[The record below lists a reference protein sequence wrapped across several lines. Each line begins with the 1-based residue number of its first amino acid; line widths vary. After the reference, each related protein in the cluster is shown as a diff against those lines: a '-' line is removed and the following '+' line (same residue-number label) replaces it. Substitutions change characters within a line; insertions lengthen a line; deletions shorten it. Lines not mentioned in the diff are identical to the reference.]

1 MNALQD
7 SPNLQP
13 ATHPLSQVVIRSG
26 VAILLLGA
34 AAVAGIVVVQHR
46 TLAHQADARKREA
59 EAGPL
64 VRTLLVGSPGTL
76 GEQAF
81 QGEALPYLS
90 TTLYARASGFL
101 KEIRVDKGSAVRK
114 GQVLAVIESQETD
127 QDLAALRADA
137 ENKRRNAERAAH
149 LLRDKLVSARDA
161 EQAAA
166 DAQVAESKLASL
178 GISKGY
184 QQIRAPFDGV
194 VTQRF
199 VDPGALVQNASN
211 SSNAQP
217 VVTVS
222 QVNRLRITLYLDQA
236 AAANTKP
243 GDSILV
249 TSTTTPIQKRPAQLS
264 RLAGALDPRT
274 RTLTAEADLD
284 NQDGAFLP
292 GGSVQVSLGKSGS
305 GGFTIPLECVTLRQ
319 GKPFALVVNASSRVQ
334 LRPLTL
340 GEDNGQR
347 VRLLQGLQAG
357 ERVIVS
363 PPAGLVEGSLVR
375 LADTGQGPA
384 GGKSPSPGLRP

>member
-1 MNALQD
+1 MNPIQD
-7 SPNLQP
+7 SPDLQP
-13 ATHPLSQVVIRSG
+13 GTHPLSRAVIRSG
-26 VAILLLGA
+26 VAILVVG
-34 AAVAGIVVVQHR
+34 AVALTGIVVMQHR
-46 TLAHQADARKREA
+46 ALARQAEARRKA
-59 EAGPL
+59 TAAGPL
-64 VRTLLVGSPGTL
+64 VKTLLIGSPGTL
-76 GEQAF
+76 GEQVF

-101 KEIRVDKGSAVRK
+101 KEIRVDKGSVVKK
-114 GQVLAVIESQETD
+114 GQILAVIESQETD

-137 ENKRRNAERAAH
+137 ENKRRNAERAAN
-149 LLRDKLVSARDA
+149 LLRDKLISARDA

-166 DAQVAESKLASL
+166 DAKVAESKLASL

-199 VDPGALVQNASN
+199 ADPGALVQNASG
-211 SSNAQP
+211 STSAQP

-222 QVNRLRITLYLDQA
+222 QVDRLRVTLYLDQA
-236 AAANTKP
+236 AAAKAKP
-243 GDSILV
+243 GDPVLV
-249 TSTTTPIQKRPAQLS
+249 TSTTTPIQKRPGRLS

-284 NQDGAFLP
+284 NRDGAFLP
-292 GGSVQVSLGKSGS
+292 GGSVRVTLGKPGS
-305 GGFTIPLECVTLRQ
+305 SGFTLPLECVTQRQ
-319 GKPFALVVNASSRVQ
+319 GKPFALVVDAASHTH

-357 ERVIVS
+357 ERVVLN
-363 PPAGLVEGSLVR
+363 PPPGLMEGSLVR
-375 LADTGQGPA
+375 VADAGQGPM
-384 GGKSPSPGLRP
+384 GGK